1 MACKDIIITIANYNP
16 LDTYE
21 VTVKRTDNVIY
32 EQKAAPSYTQTAT
45 AQQVVFKSLPDGDYL
60 AGIQR
65 KCAVGGQSDLVWKE
79 VIGSGC
85 NYAQNT
91 LVDTITGTTASLHW
105 TDEPA
110 YTFFPFIDD
119 KPYAQT
125 SAGLL
130 NMTGLIA
137 GNVYQAQVKKK
148 CKLSENSP
156 LRSVNFATSVVTPT
170 FAVRVVRKKCRGDA
184 FDGYQVRFS
193 LTGGLAALTKIYR
206 ISFTEYDG
214 TVHILGN
221 YTVGVGDTIEIM
233 TRRIAADFA
242 GTNLIIGT
250 DFGAFDITS
259 IEQKVPSGSLINC
272 QDLNETTGYSV
283 SII

>member
-1 MACKDIIITIANYNP
+1 MACKDIIITIASYNP
-16 LDTYE
+16 LDIYE
-21 VTVKRTDNVIY
+21 IMVKRTDNVIY
-32 EQKAAPSYTQTAT
+32 EQQAAPSYTQIAT

-65 KCAVGGQSDLVWKE
+65 KCAAGGQSDLVWKE

-85 NYAQNT
+85 VYPQNT
-91 LVDTITGTTASLHW
+91 LVDTITPTTAKLKW
-105 TDEPA
+105 TDEPS
-110 YTFFPFIDD
+110 YTFLPFVDG

-130 NMTGLIA
+130 DMAALVA
-137 GNVYQAQVKKK
+137 GNVYQAQVRKK

-156 LRSVNFATSVVTPT
+156 LRSVNFATTVAAPT
-170 FAVRVVRKKCRGDA
+170 FAVRVVRKKCRGEA

-206 ISFTEYDG
+206 ITFTEYDG
-214 TVHILGN
+214 TTHILGN
-221 YTVGVGDTIEIM
+221 YVVGVGDTIEKM

-242 GTNLIIGT
+242 GTNLIIGS

-259 IEQKVPSGSLINC
+259 IEQKVPSGSPVNC
-272 QDLNETTGYSV
+272 QDLNETSGYSV
-283 SII
+283 SIV